1 MKLPT
6 KEYRTKVA
14 HLRSENQRHGALFK
28 GMSVEAIAEQRERL
42 NLERSP
48 SRVWRNMHFLVQEFE
63 CGPYLRLTLC
73 RTMIDESGHWLANIS
88 WEEMQ
93 CIKHSLGYGPRQA
106 VEIFPRDE
114 DVVNVANMRHLWILP
129 EGEILPFGWIKD
141 SREEYRP

>member
-6 KEYRTKVA
+6 KEYRAKVA
-14 HLRSENQRHGALFK
+14 HLRAENKRHGSGFTA
-28 GMSVEAIAEQRERL
+28 MPHTEIDATHSRTRVEHV
-42 NLERSP
+42 P
-48 SRVWRNMHFLVQEFE
+48 DRVWRSAHFLAMEFDA
-63 CGPYLRLTLC
+63 GPYVRLTLC
-73 RTMIDESGHWLANIS
+73 RTMIDENGHWLANIS

-93 CIKHSLGYGPRQA
+93 GIKHSLGYGPRQA

-129 EGEILPFGWIKD
+129 EGEILPFGWIKG